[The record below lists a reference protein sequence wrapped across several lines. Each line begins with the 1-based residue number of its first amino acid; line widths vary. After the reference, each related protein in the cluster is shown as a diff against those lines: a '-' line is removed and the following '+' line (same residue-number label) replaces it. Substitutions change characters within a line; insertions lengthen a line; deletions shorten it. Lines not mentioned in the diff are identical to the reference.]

1 MLSAKKVERAKKPG
15 RYSCGLVRGLA
26 LQVTASGAKSWVLR
40 YQLRGDKRWLGLGSA
55 ADFSLKEAR
64 ERARA
69 ARQLLADGIDPLE
82 KKREAEAAA
91 RLAAARQLTFREAA
105 NRYFDQNAERW
116 HNVSHREQF
125 LGTLETHVFPTIG
138 AMDVASIETA
148 DVLRVLEHDNFWK
161 SKSVTADRT
170 RGRIEQVLDWA
181 VVRGHRP
188 AGTNPAKWKGHLDQV
203 LAPARQLAP
212 IVHHKAMHYRDVPAF
227 MMALRAHN
235 TVPARALEFLIN
247 VSGRSNEAL
256 GAKWSEIDF
265 ADKVWV
271 VPATRMKTKREHR
284 VPLSPAM
291 IELLRKLPRDGGEFV
306 FIGKQP
312 GIPNHRMCLTWLMQ
326 QLGQAGKATSHG
338 FRSSFRDWAG
348 EETAFPHDVCEAALA
363 HVRGDKS
370 VQAYARGTLFEK
382 RRRLMEAWSRYC
394 GSKPVSAAA
403 GDVVPMRSAQ

>member
-82 KKREAEAAA
+82 KKRAAEDAA
-91 RLAAARQLTFREAA
+91 RLAAARKLTFREAA

-116 HNVSHREQF
+116 RPSHRELF
-125 LGTLETHVFPTIG
+125 LTTLKAHAFPTLG
-138 AMDVASIETA
+138 AMDVASIDTP
-148 DVLRVLEHDNFWK
+148 DILRALEPIWEK
-161 SKSVTADRT
+161 SKGIITADRT

-188 AGTNPAKWKGHLDQV
+188 AGTNPARWKGHLDQV
-203 LAPARQLAP
+203 LPPPRQLAP

-227 MMALRAHN
+227 MIALRALN

-247 VSGRSNEAL
+247 VSARSNEVL

-265 ADKVWV
+265 ADKVWT
-271 VPATRMKTKREHR
+271 VPAERMKGKREHR
-284 VPLSPAM
+284 VPLSSAM

-312 GIPNHRMCLTWLMQ
+312 GVANHRMCLTWLMM
-326 QLGQAGKATSHG
+326 QLGQTGKATSHG
-338 FRSSFRDWAG
+338 FRSSFRDFAG
-348 EETAFPHDVCEAALA
+348 ETTAFPHDVCEAALA

-370 VQAYARGTLFEK
+370 VQAYARGDLFNK
-382 RRRLMEAWSRYC
+382 RRQLMEQWSRYC
-394 GSKPVSAAA
+394 KSKPAKVA
-403 GDVVPMRSAQ
+403 GDVVPMRAV